1 MHSSLDISFYSNS
14 IRSYSDIMVIVTVKY
29 DIRNMMYYYYFPPI
43 VSYVSVNI
51 YTSSIIIDKLNDTN
65 QKKNKQ
71 TKQIEIAFLHL
82 INY

>member
-29 DIRNMMYYYYFPPI
+29 EIRNMMYYYYFPPI

-65 QKKNKQ
+65 QKKKNKQ
-71 TKQIEIAFLHL
+71 NKLKLHFC
-82 INY
+82 I